1 MTGLAIGLILLG
13 LVVLVFGTRF
23 ILLGA
28 GVGAL
33 LGIGLLQLL
42 PGTQESAL
50 WLIIPIGLAVLFAL
64 GAGFAKGMIGL
75 ITLALGALAGGAI
88 VLAVLDLFGLD
99 LGFTNWILALIGAV
113 IGAGLM
119 SRFKNWAVII
129 LASLVGALLA
139 VRGLQ
144 MLIPAVQ
151 GFLASLIGL
160 VLLGGGIAYQGGF
173 FGKRKSGSR

>member
-1 MTGLAIGLILLG
+1 MLALGLGLILLG
-13 LVVLVFGTRF
+13 LVMLVFGTRMV
-23 ILLGA
+23 ILGA

-33 LGIGLLQLL
+33 LGIGFLRLL

-50 WLIIPIGLAVLFAL
+50 WLIIPIGLAVLFAV
-64 GAGFAKGMIGL
+64 GAGFAKGMISL

-88 VLAVLDLFGLD
+88 VLAVLDLFSLD
-99 LGFTNWILALIGAV
+99 LGLMNWILALVGAV

-119 SRFKNWAVII
+119 SRFKDWAVII

-144 MLIPAVQ
+144 MLLPVVQ
-151 GFLASLIGL
+151 DVLASLIGL
-160 VLLGGGIAYQGGF
+160 ALLVVGIAYQGGF
-173 FGKRKSGSR
+173 FGRRK